1 MITRT
6 CIKSRK
12 PFLFRFRRREI
23 LKTQR
28 IILTLNYFQHLL
40 HIHWNGFLLFIP
52 WVSNALRMKWQIRN
66 RSGLHRVR
74 LPGFSFINIRSQSRD
89 LKETID
95 KDYCECGM
103 PIENKSINVF
113 RANRNRKKH
122 PVTINV
128 ST

>member
-1 MITRT
+1 M
-6 CIKSRK
+6 RK
-12 PFLFRFRRREI
+12 
-23 LKTQR
+23 
-28 IILTLNYFQHLL
+28 
-40 HIHWNGFLLFIP
+40 G
-52 WVSNALRMKWQIRN
+52 
-66 RSGLHRVR
+66 SGKRKVT
-74 LPGFSFINIRSQSRD
+74 LPGISFINIRSQSRD

-113 RANRNRKKH
+113 RASRNRKKH

>member
-1 MITRT
+1 
-6 CIKSRK
+6 
-12 PFLFRFRRREI
+12 
-23 LKTQR
+23 
-28 IILTLNYFQHLL
+28 
-40 HIHWNGFLLFIP
+40 WNGFLLFIP
-52 WVSNALRMKWQIRN
+52 WVSNALRMKWQMRN
-66 RSGLHRVR
+66 RSGLHWVR
-74 LPGFSFINIRSQSRD
+74 LPGISFINIRSHSRD

-113 RANRNRKKH
+113 RSSRNRKKH